1 VSYGRH
7 GDDIDRFAAN
17 RSGAPALF
25 LQSCRSPLDLSRHSN
40 RNPAMRLLDLIAQGQ
55 SACIHADDGR
65 ELPGAHR
72 FRAQIKEC
80 PLRYVLSDEL
90 ARCATQLAYAEGD
103 RLSSCM
109 DLIRVPAR
117 TLWVE
122 WADGPRRE
130 ALKAVPALEVQ
141 AGDAARRGGAL
152 VMASPDCRS
161 GSIRTFW
168 CAPDERAYLSPVVT
182 TFDFDQMPEPSNC
195 GDPMTWRGEAVLQ
208 MVGEPAIEEL
218 LEHLRFSFD
227 DEWARYYHSRI
238 HSAELRDKVLRT
250 NIGCCAFDAPMLM
263 AFFLL
268 LGSRDLLPRQVVRH
282 ERLNRARFRAGKPA
296 LLEHVEVHAPLDQA
310 PGGALTQSPAS
321 SRSSPRMHHVRGHIV
336 RRGAAVFWR
345 CPHLRGSARLGQVRS
360 RTVVLTFGQSSAA
373 AATYH

>member
-1 VSYGRH
+1 
-7 GDDIDRFAAN
+7 
-17 RSGAPALF
+17 
-25 LQSCRSPLDLSRHSN
+25 
-40 RNPAMRLLDLIAQGQ
+40 MRLLDLIAQGQ

-65 ELPGAHR
+65 ELPGAHG
-72 FRAQIKEC
+72 FSAQIKDC

-130 ALKAVPALEVQ
+130 ALKTVPALQVPV
-141 AGDAARRGGAL
+141 GDAARRGGAL
-152 VMASPDCRS
+152 VTASPDCRS

-168 CAPDERAYLSPVVT
+168 GAPDERAYLSPVIT
-182 TFDFDQMPEPSNC
+182 RFDLDRIPEGSTC
-195 GDPMTWRGEAVLQ
+195 GDVVTRWGEAVLR
-208 MVGEPAIEEL
+208 MDGEPAIEEL

-227 DEWARYYHSRI
+227 EEWARYYHRRV
-238 HSAELRDKVLRT
+238 HSADVRAQVLRT
-250 NIGCCAFDAPMLM
+250 NIGCCAFDGPMLM

-268 LGSRDLLPRQVVRH
+268 LGSRNLLPCQVVRH
-282 ERLNRARFRAGKPA
+282 EQLNRARFKAGKPA
-296 LLEHVEVHAPLDQA
+296 LLEHVEVHAPLDRA
-310 PGGALTQSPAS
+310 PSGVRAQSTGSFRA
-321 SRSSPRMHHVRGHIV
+321 SPRMHHVRGHIV

-360 RTVVLTFGQSSAA
+360 RTVLLTFGQSSSAA
-373 AATYH
+373 AFH